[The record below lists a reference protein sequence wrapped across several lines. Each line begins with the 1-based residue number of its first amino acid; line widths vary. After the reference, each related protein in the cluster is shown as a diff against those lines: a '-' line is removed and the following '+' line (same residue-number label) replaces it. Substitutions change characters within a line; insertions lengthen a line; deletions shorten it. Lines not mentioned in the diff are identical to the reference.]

1 MCCTVQILSLLTS
14 RPEKEIIR
22 DITPLFLPRST
33 HLRHRL
39 WVSTQPESFSNRTSS
54 PVTVLTVNRWQ
65 KLINHEV
72 VNVSKTKER
81 ERGEKPDGQIN
92 RKTSSLGKR
101 TKKTETDWA
110 EIKSM
115 NKKIKKHILIRPS
128 VPTERRWRVGSWL
141 VCPQLFLISAWIE
154 ESIQTSAGHRTGQHR
169 DVFQHVVLNNPLWHP
184 GMTAAEI
191 LKGFWHM
198 DVRRW

>member
-22 DITPLFLPRST
+22 DITQPFLPRST

-115 NKKIKKHILIRPS
+115 NKKKKTHPHPS
-128 VPTERRWRVGSWL
+128 VGSHREKVKGWLMTRVPSVIPDISLNRREYTD
-141 VCPQLFLISAWIE
+141 IS
-154 ESIQTSAGHRTGQHR
+154 RTQ
-169 DVFQHVVLNNPLWHP
+169 NW
-184 GMTAAEI
+184 TAQRC
-191 LKGFWHM
+191 LSTCRPK
-198 DVRRW
+198 